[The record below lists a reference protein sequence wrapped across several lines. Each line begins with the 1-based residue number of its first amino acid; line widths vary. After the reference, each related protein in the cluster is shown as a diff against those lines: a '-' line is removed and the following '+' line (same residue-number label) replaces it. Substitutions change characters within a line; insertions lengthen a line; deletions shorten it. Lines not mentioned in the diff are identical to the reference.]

1 MAAYLNGGDVDTI
14 LDCVERAPGNVPGD
28 SNQPR
33 NFVVGCVGTIDF
45 ETKGQD
51 LLIDAARRLLGSCP
65 HVDIVFVGAGP
76 DSERLRILSDGLP
89 NIRHIAWTDD
99 IFAQFQKMDVL
110 IQPSRIEGLG
120 STILEAMSMS
130 LPVVATDVGGIP
142 EIVKNERN
150 GLLVARD
157 SPDDIVAAISRLA
170 NDDSL
175 LRRLGTSACRT
186 AQRLN
191 AKTMAEEYYSTYLN
205 VLARVQAKRLTI

>member
-1 MAAYLNGGDVDTI
+1 
-14 LDCVERAPGNVPGD
+14 
-28 SNQPR
+28 
-33 NFVVGCVGTIDF
+33 
-45 ETKGQD
+45 
-51 LLIDAARRLLGSCP
+51 
-65 HVDIVFVGAGP
+65 
-76 DSERLRILSDGLP
+76 
-89 NIRHIAWTDD
+89 
-99 IFAQFQKMDVL
+99 MDVL

-175 LRRLGTSACRT
+175 LRRLGTNACRT

-205 VLARVQAKRLTI
+205 VLARVQAKRLTG